1 MAILN
6 PPRFLRSRSV
16 TMSMR
21 LGYLT
26 GTWIVASLLVLL
38 VFVQTVAKRDHPI
51 LFLATIAASTL
62 ADDVTRATAIL
73 AVLMAAGGG
82 LQVRQ
87 GASGSTSAAAWR
99 WAERRKA
106 T

>member
-1 MAILN
+1 
-6 PPRFLRSRSV
+6 
-16 TMSMR
+16 MSMR

-26 GTWIVASLLVLL
+26 GTWIFASLLVLL

-51 LFLATIAASTL
+51 LFLATIAASTTAGTTL
-62 ADDVTRATAIL
+62 ADNVTRATAIL
-73 AVLMAAGGG
+73 ALLMAAGGG

-99 WAERRKA
+99 WAERWKA
-106 T
+106 TEMACSRTSH